1 MDTRNTQIMSSS
13 EKNQS
18 SSKERKIYPI
28 TGEMLDKAEEM
39 TPIRVAEGLERIKRE
54 GFPDWAK

>member
-1 MDTRNTQIMSSS
+1 MDKRNTQIMSNL

-28 TGEMLDKAEEM
+28 TAEMIDKAEEM
-39 TPIRVAEGLERIKRE
+39 TPIRLAEGLERIKRE